1 MALLTVEHLTKQF
14 GSFSAVRD
22 VSFTVQE
29 GVCATLLG
37 PNGAGKTTTLNM
49 ITGLSTPTS
58 GTIALGDG
66 YTLDR
71 RHHLGYLPQHPSF
84 FNWMSAEEYLRFS
97 GELAGL
103 TRQEA
108 NERAR
113 VLLGKVGLDDA
124 ARKRIAGFSGG
135 MKQRLGIAQALIHKP
150 ALVILDEPVSALD
163 PFGRRE
169 VLDLMQELKKETSIL
184 FSTHVLN
191 DAEQVSDDVYMMKG
205 GSLVMSGSLT
215 EVQASFER
223 PVIHLA
229 TALPIGEWLDGKSSA
244 TWITSVEASELGATL
259 GVTDIA
265 EARDA
270 LLNDNALRALGITRF
285 EVGRKSLED
294 VFVEVMQA

>member
-14 GSFSAVRD
+14 GSFTAVED

-29 GVCATLLG
+29 GICAALLG

-58 GTIALGDG
+58 GAITLGDG
-66 YTLDR
+66 YPGDR

-84 FNWMSAEEYLRFS
+84 FTWMRAEEYLRFS

-113 VLLGKVGLDDA
+113 VLLGKVGLTDA

-169 VLDLMQELKKETSIL
+169 VLDLMQELKQETSIL

-191 DAEQVSDDVYMMKG
+191 DAEQVSDDVFMMKG

-229 TALPIGEWLDGKSSA
+229 TALPIGEWLNGQSA
-244 TWITSVEASELGATL
+244 APWITSVEASEHGVTF

-265 EARDA
+265 AAREA
-270 LLNDNALRALGITRF
+270 LLNDKVLRTLGITRF